1 MPLSLHS
8 CHHEP
13 SVWSKSLNVPEP
25 QFPTAKIHAF
35 ANALHHCLKLG
46 RQALSRTECSKQSPP
61 RFPQAGAA
69 RRFAEA
75 DGRQAPIQPSP
86 PQPVSTYFF
95 SPSKSKNDSKAG
107 GAFILARRSHSQTP
121 TRSRLPPTEPRSV
134 TTSGLLSLSLSQSE

>member
-1 MPLSLHS
+1 MSLSLHS

-25 QFPTAKIHAF
+25 RFPTAKMHAF
-35 ANALHHCLKLG
+35 ANASHHCLKLG
-46 RQALSRTECSKQSPP
+46 RQRTEQNRMLKAKPASVSPT
-61 RFPQAGAA
+61 RSSSAL
-69 RRFAEA
+69 AEA

-107 GAFILARRSHSQTP
+107 GAFILARSSHSQTP
-121 TRSRLPPTEPRSV
+121 TRSRLPPTEPRSA
-134 TTSGLLSLSLSQSE
+134 TTSGLLSLSLSHSE